1 MGNQIK
7 LNAQSLS
14 KPGKRWVLALSVI
27 GLLVTGTTAVYN
39 LNASKEQSS
48 EALPLASITP
58 VTEAVSSL
66 GRIEPRGEVITLS
79 PPPTQGGA
87 KVTKLLVREGDWVKA
102 EQVVAILDNY
112 DRKQAAVELAQ
123 KEVKVAQANL
133 AIVKAGAKKGEIN
146 AQRATIRR
154 LYAQL
159 QTEKKAQLATIERLK
174 AELANAEIEF
184 RRNQQLAREG
194 AISASELDGRRLT
207 LDTARERV
215 EEAEAN
221 LSRVV
226 DTLTEQIQEA
236 KANLDRIAEVRDVDV
251 YKAQAEVE
259 RASASLKQAQ
269 ADLELAYVRAPIN
282 GQILKINTRAGE
294 KVPQEEGIVELGQTD
309 QMMVVAEIYESD
321 IGKVRLGQKA
331 AITSEGGAFT
341 GQLKG
346 SVSEIGLKIG
356 KRDVLDTDPAA
367 DVDVRVV
374 EVKILLDPESSR
386 RVSSLTYAKVVV
398 KISNK

>member
-1 MGNQIK
+1 M
-7 LNAQSLS
+7 
-14 KPGKRWVLALSVI
+14 
-27 GLLVTGTTAVYN
+27 
-39 LNASKEQSS
+39 
-48 EALPLASITP
+48 
-58 VTEAVSSL
+58 
-66 GRIEPRGEVITLS
+66 
-79 PPPTQGGA
+79 
-87 KVTKLLVREGDWVKA
+87 
-102 EQVVAILDNY
+102 
-112 DRKQAAVELAQ
+112 
-123 KEVKVAQANL
+123 
-133 AIVKAGAKKGEIN
+133 
-146 AQRATIRR
+146 
-154 LYAQL
+154 
-159 QTEKKAQLATIERLK
+159 
-174 AELANAEIEF
+174 
-184 RRNQQLAREG
+184 
-194 AISASELDGRRLT
+194 T

-259 RASASLKQAQ
+259 RASASLRQAQ

-346 SVSEIGLKIG
+346 TVSEIGLKIG